1 MPGGGGERGS
11 ARAAGRAAIL
21 GVAAVVILALAG
33 GMVDTEV
40 RCTFMGDLDVR
51 RMSPVMR
58 PLIAV
63 IGAIGHLARAVA
75 LAVIGL
81 LVARAALFGNA
92 RRAGGLDAALRLL
105 GDTGPGSVLL
115 IVVAL
120 GLTAYGISAWSM
132 RSPAGPDHPVAG
144 DGSGAWRAWRAVGAS
159 NRHSR
164 LRVADGHALWPA
176 VLLSPHVNVPVMSP
190 PRLPLHLSVGV
201 WCRQGWARPA
211 HDVTHPGQYV
221 FQRCGQGGL
230 TFLARPEG
238 DAQHQHADPGL
249 QPGRGIRLG

>member
-1 MPGGGGERGS
+1 LIAFALGQLTAAAIGFSWVSGSERTRKLAGAIAKAIAMLGLAGVVVHYLLGRRQEAGD
-11 ARAAGRAAIL
+11 ARAVAMSADLLALPAGRAIL

-58 PLIAV
+58 RLIAV

-115 IVVAL
+115 VVVAL
-120 GLTAYGISAWSM
+120 GLTAYGIFCLVDAPT
-132 RSPAGPDHPVAG
+132 R
-144 DGSGAWRAWRAVGAS
+144 RA
-159 NRHSR
+159 
-164 LRVADGHALWPA
+164 
-176 VLLSPHVNVPVMSP
+176 
-190 PRLPLHLSVGV
+190 
-201 WCRQGWARPA
+201 
-211 HDVTHPGQYV
+211 
-221 FQRCGQGGL
+221 
-230 TFLARPEG
+230 
-238 DAQHQHADPGL
+238 
-249 QPGRGIRLG
+249 

>member
-1 MPGGGGERGS
+1 LIAFALWQLTAAAIGFSWVSRSERTRKLAGAIAKAIAMLGLAGVVVHYLLGRRQEAGD
-11 ARAAGRAAIL
+11 ARAVAVSADLLALPAGRAIL

-58 PLIAV
+58 RLIAM

-81 LVARAALFGNA
+81 LVARAALSGNA

-115 IVVAL
+115 VVVAL
-120 GLTAYGISAWSM
+120 GLTAYGIFCLVDA
-132 RSPAGPDHPVAG
+132 RTR
-144 DGSGAWRAWRAVGAS
+144 RA
-159 NRHSR
+159 
-164 LRVADGHALWPA
+164 
-176 VLLSPHVNVPVMSP
+176 
-190 PRLPLHLSVGV
+190 
-201 WCRQGWARPA
+201 
-211 HDVTHPGQYV
+211 
-221 FQRCGQGGL
+221 
-230 TFLARPEG
+230 
-238 DAQHQHADPGL
+238 
-249 QPGRGIRLG
+249 